1 MVSLVRGPGPATSIF
16 FREACN
22 KVLHADDVNF
32 ETPAEPPPVPSDM
45 PEPLTGHL
53 TLYGRLHGK
62 EWRAELDLTQFAL
75 SSLALSP

>member
-1 MVSLVRGPGPATSIF
+1 MWILQRWATIRNIPPETENHGVPGSRSGSRNFIF

-22 KVLHADDVNF
+22 KVLYADHVNF
-32 ETPAEPPPVPSDM
+32 ETPAEPPPVPSDT

-62 EWRAELDLTQFAL
+62 E
-75 SSLALSP
+75 